1 MVYDTNIHGKWN
13 IKSGRN
19 LILKNA
25 NKVFEVVIDVKNYPK
40 FIPWCYGVKII
51 S

>member
-25 NKVFEVVIDVKNYPK
+25 NKVWYKMF
-40 FIPWCYGVKII
+40 FIIMQCTVLASFTKTTTAY
-51 S
+51 